1 MKVVV
6 NRAWGCFRI
15 PSEVCDALG
24 CDSFGQIYD
33 TLEDIARTN
42 PDLIECLEEYG
53 LENTTL
59 EIVDIPDSATDWRIS
74 DYDGMETILAV
85 IDGKIV
91 DL

>member
-6 NRAWGCFRI
+6 NRAWGCFRVPKEI
-15 PSEVCDALG
+15 CEALG
-24 CDSFGQIYD
+24 CDSFGQFYD
-33 TLEDIARTN
+33 GREYIGRDN

-59 EIVDIPDSATDWRIS
+59 EIVDVPDTATDWRIS